1 MTPMTQWQHLVRDVP
16 DFPKPGI
23 LFKDITPVL
32 ADAAAFAA
40 AVSAMAEPWRDA
52 GLHAV
57 AGIESRGFILGA
69 AMAQALGTGFVPV
82 RKPGRLPAE
91 TLSQDYALEY
101 GTDRLEVHVD
111 AVPPGAKVLLVDDV
125 LATGGTLVAALDL
138 LRRQGAEVAGAAVL
152 FEMRALGGR
161 ERWADGTPLLAAA
174 AY

>member
-1 MTPMTQWQHLVRDVP
+1 MNDWRSLVRDVP

-32 ADAAAFAA
+32 ADAGAFAA
-40 AVSAMAEPWRDA
+40 AVAQMCEPWRDIR
-52 GLHAV
+52 LDAV
-57 AGIESRGFILGA
+57 VGIESRGFILGA

-82 RKPGRLPAE
+82 RKPGRLPAD

-101 GTDRLEVHVD
+101 GSNQLQIHVD
-111 AVPPGAKVLLVDDV
+111 ALPPGARALVVDDV
-125 LATGGTLVAALDL
+125 LATGGTIEAALML

-152 FEMRALGGR
+152 FEIRGLGGR
-161 ERWADGTPLLAAA
+161 ERWRDASPLVAAT

>member
-1 MTPMTQWQHLVRDVP
+1 MSQWQRLVRDVP

-32 ADAAAFAA
+32 ADPEAFST
-40 AVSAMAEPWRDA
+40 AVSQMVEPWRGT

-69 AMAQALGTGFVPV
+69 AMALALGTGFVPV
-82 RKPGRLPAE
+82 RKPGRLPAK

-101 GTDRLEVHVD
+101 GSDRLEVHAD

-125 LATGGTLVAALDL
+125 LATGGTLLAALEL
-138 LRRQGAEVAGAAVL
+138 LRRQGAEVSGAAVL
-152 FEMRALGGR
+152 FEIRALRGR

>member
-1 MTPMTQWQHLVRDVP
+1 MTDWLSLVRDVP

-32 ADAAAFAA
+32 ADADAFAA
-40 AVSAMAEPWRDA
+40 AVAAMCEPWRDA
-52 GLHAV
+52 LPDAV
-57 AGIESRGFILGA
+57 VGIESRGFILGA

-82 RKPGRLPAE
+82 RKPGRLPAR

-101 GTDRLEVHVD
+101 GTNQLQIHAD
-111 AVPPGAKVLLVDDV
+111 ALPPGARALVVDDV
-125 LATGGTLVAALDL
+125 LATGGTVEAALVL

>member
-1 MTPMTQWQHLVRDVP
+1 MTDWRSLVRDVP

-40 AVSAMAEPWRDA
+40 VVTQMSEPWRDTR
-52 GLHAV
+52 LDAV
-57 AGIESRGFILGA
+57 VGIESRGFILGA

-82 RKPGRLPAE
+82 RKPGRLPAD

-101 GTDRLEVHVD
+101 GTNQLQIHVD
-111 AVPPGAKVLLVDDV
+111 ALPPGARALVVDDV
-125 LATGGTLVAALDL
+125 LATGGTIEAALML

-152 FEMRALGGR
+152 FEIQALGGR
-161 ERWADGTPLLAAA
+161 ERWNDRSPLLAAA